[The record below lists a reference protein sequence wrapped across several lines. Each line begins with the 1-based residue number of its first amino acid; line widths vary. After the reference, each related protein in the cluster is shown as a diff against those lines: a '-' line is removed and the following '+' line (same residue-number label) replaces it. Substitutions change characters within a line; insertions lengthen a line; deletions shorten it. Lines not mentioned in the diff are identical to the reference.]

1 MKYINFRFCPVCNSN
16 NKLKLS
22 KMSKQTGY
30 LNKKVDVTLNIC
42 RSCSFVFQSPRVSQ
56 KYLDKYYK
64 NSKNSSGQ
72 TFFFKDDKSYKYG
85 LNRKRVE
92 FLNKIVKN
100 EKKKKILE
108 IGASTTDFL
117 NLLSKKKYDLYAVE
131 PSKQKINKK
140 IKFFNQTFEKIN
152 FKNKFDVIACF
163 HTLEHIFDINVF
175 LSKILKI
182 IKDKGY
188 LFLEIPNSLKMGFMT
203 IEDYYPFE
211 HMSYFNYE
219 NLKIFLSKYGFKK
232 FKIDKKD
239 KVNLRVIA
247 RFEKGN
253 VNNYFNKS
261 LAKKNTK
268 LFIKGYNNYQTTNI
282 KNTKKIKKRINK
294 IIGNSI
300 YKKEVLAIYGAGVH
314 THYLFN
320 IIDNKN
326 AIKFVFDSDLKKK
339 GKIFNKYK
347 IKHYKEIKN
356 HKVDVIIIS
365 SVNFEDEI
373 YRHLKQIN
381 INKKFRIIRLY
392 GNINTKWKKP

>member
-1 MKYINFRFCPVCNSN
+1 
-16 NKLKLS
+16 
-22 KMSKQTGY
+22 MSIIK
-30 LNKKVDVTLNIC
+30 I
-42 RSCSFVFQSPRVSQ
+42 Q
-56 KYLDKYYK
+56 KIHQ
-64 NSKNSSGQ
+64 GRR
-72 TFFFKDDKSYKYG
+72 FFKDDKSYKYG
-85 LNRKRVE
+85 HQRKRVE
-92 FLNKIVKN
+92 FLNKIVKK

-261 LAKKNTK
+261 LAKKT
-268 LFIKGYNNYQTTNI
+268 Q
-282 KNTKKIKKRINK
+282 
-294 IIGNSI
+294 S
-300 YKKEVLAIYGAGVH
+300 
-314 THYLFN
+314 YL
-320 IIDNKN
+320 
-326 AIKFVFDSDLKKK
+326 LK
-339 GKIFNKYK
+339 
-347 IKHYKEIKN
+347 
-356 HKVDVIIIS
+356 VTIIIKRL
-365 SVNFEDEI
+365 I
-373 YRHLKQIN
+373 LKTQ
-381 INKKFRIIRLY
+381 KK
-392 GNINTKWKKP
+392 

>member
-1 MKYINFRFCPVCNSN
+1 
-16 NKLKLS
+16 
-22 KMSKQTGY
+22 MSKQTGY
-30 LNKKVDVTLNIC
+30 LNKKIDVTLNIC

-85 LNRKRVE
+85 LNKKRVE
-92 FLNKIVKN
+92 FLNKIIKTK
-100 EKKKKILE
+100 KKKKILE

-117 NLLSKKKYDLYAVE
+117 NLLSKNKHVLYAVE

-182 IKDKGY
+182 IKDSGY
-188 LFLEIPNSLKMGFMT
+188 LFLEVPNSLKMGFMT

-247 RFEKGN
+247 RFEKRN

-261 LAKKNTK
+261 LVKKNTK
-268 LFIKGYNNYQTTNI
+268 LFIKGYNNYQKTNI

-294 IIGNSI
+294 IISESI
-300 YKKEVLAIYGAGVH
+300 CKKKVIAIYGAGVH

-320 IIDNKN
+320 IINNKN

-356 HKVDVIIIS
+356 YKVDIIIIS

-373 YRHLKQIN
+373 YRHLKKIN

-392 GNINTKWKKP
+392 GNINTKWKKT

>member
-1 MKYINFRFCPVCNSN
+1 
-16 NKLKLS
+16 
-22 KMSKQTGY
+22 
-30 LNKKVDVTLNIC
+30 
-42 RSCSFVFQSPRVSQ
+42 
-56 KYLDKYYK
+56 
-64 NSKNSSGQ
+64 
-72 TFFFKDDKSYKYG
+72 
-85 LNRKRVE
+85 
-92 FLNKIVKN
+92 
-100 EKKKKILE
+100 
-108 IGASTTDFL
+108 
-117 NLLSKKKYDLYAVE
+117 
-131 PSKQKINKK
+131 
-140 IKFFNQTFEKIN
+140 
-152 FKNKFDVIACF
+152 
-163 HTLEHIFDINVF
+163 
-175 LSKILKI
+175 
-182 IKDKGY
+182 
-188 LFLEIPNSLKMGFMT
+188 MT

-219 NLKIFLSKYGFKK
+219 NLKIFLSKYSFKK

-339 GKIFNKYK
+339 GKIFKKYK
-347 IKHYKEIKN
+347 IKYYK
-356 HKVDVIIIS
+356 
-365 SVNFEDEI
+365 
-373 YRHLKQIN
+373 
-381 INKKFRIIRLY
+381 
-392 GNINTKWKKP
+392 